1 MSENFNKKPHG
12 IILENRKKLC
22 ITGADD
28 VLGFNEETV
37 SVSTSLGNL
46 IIRGSSLHINKLN
59 LDTGE
64 VEVEGTVD
72 SLQYTNSGHS
82 KSFMQRL
89 FS

>member
-1 MSENFNKKPHG
+1 MSENLNKKPNS
-12 IILENRKKLC
+12 IILDNRKKLC

-28 VLGFNEETV
+28 VMGFNEDTV

-46 IIRGSSLHINKLN
+46 TIRGSSLHINKLN

-64 VEVEGTVD
+64 VEIEGVID
-72 SLQYTNSGHS
+72 ALQYTDNKIS
-82 KSFMQRL
+82 KSFVQRL

>member
-1 MSENFNKKPHG
+1 MSENLNKKPNS
-12 IILENRKKLC
+12 IILDNRKKLC

-28 VLGFNEETV
+28 VMGFNEETV
-37 SVSTSLGNL
+37 NVSTSLGNL

-64 VEVEGTVD
+64 VEIEGVINA
-72 SLQYTNSGHS
+72 LQYTDNKSS